1 MTMSGCDTK
10 PYPRIQ
16 LLPGGDWYNPMEKPH
31 NFTVWLFDPK
41 LHTMLRQ
48 HKCQTFSKSFSL
60 QDSPSI
66 SFTTPTL
73 HDFFKCNS
81 TSRNAPNTTQKK
93 NDHFAGY
100 KIYNGCKDFSI
111 YYKLSGDDDEDI
123 RAGNL
128 PANCSLIRLPIDT
141 LAYDRDVFKMLSHV
155 FLVQWELSY
164 DCYQCHQGG
173 GHCHTDKTNKFQ
185 CTDAQDAKTT
195 KSKLGVTLGA
205 VFGGVGLVMITLVV
219 SFIWCYKEKK
229 FSPSRF
235 LTTKKF
241 SDIFKHDVEG
251 GSIYFGVPVF
261 SYSELEEATNDFSS
275 SRVLGDGGFGTFT
288 MENLKMDGRLL

>member
-1 MTMSGCDTK
+1 MALDSSFICFLLSLLLILVQAKGKIDSTCPKFFSCGNLTDLSFPFSLSSQSDCGLMTMSGCDTK

-16 LLPGGDWYNPMEKPH
+16 LLPGGDWYNLMEKPH
-31 NFTVWLFDPK
+31 NFTVWLLDPK

-60 QDSPSI
+60 QDSPFI

-100 KIYNGCKDFSI
+100 KMYNGCKDFSI

-185 CTDAQDAKTT
+185 CTDAQGIVHI
-195 KSKLGVTLGA
+195 SYPFLFSSHISL
-205 VFGGVGLVMITLVV
+205 I
-219 SFIWCYKEKK
+219 FI
-229 FSPSRF
+229 
-235 LTTKKF
+235 
-241 SDIFKHDVEG
+241 
-251 GSIYFGVPVF
+251 VF
-261 SYSELEEATNDFSS
+261 S
-275 SRVLGDGGFGTFT
+275 
-288 MENLKMDGRLL
+288 LLF